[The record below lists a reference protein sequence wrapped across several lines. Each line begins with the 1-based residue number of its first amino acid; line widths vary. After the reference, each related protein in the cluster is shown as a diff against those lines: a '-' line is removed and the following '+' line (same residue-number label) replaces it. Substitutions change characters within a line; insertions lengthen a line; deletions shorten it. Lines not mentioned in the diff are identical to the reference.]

1 MYRDDKEV
9 KTSKDPV
16 PWRPVRVS
24 EVICRTCADRSYTC
38 MRVVTDVVTG
48 EVDPGACVW
57 CRERAVRCGIAV
69 RSYAVGGKKRPRKE
83 GAEGPRKEG
92 AEGPRKKPRSEKSKG
107 KEVDPREQGDMRV
120 ILEDD
125 IEEFEEEE
133 ESEVQ
138 RITEVPVAGGSGT
151 WRETPA
157 ERRREP
163 RMGTSGE
170 VQELVNA
177 VKELTEV
184 VREGFR
190 EIKEV
195 NRLQRIIN
203 LDTIEKIRNR
213 NWRNYERMAR
223 REE

>member
-1 MYRDDKEV
+1 MQ
-9 KTSKDPV
+9 
-16 PWRPVRVS
+16 
-24 EVICRTCADRSYTC
+24 
-38 MRVVTDVVTG
+38 VVTDVVTG

-83 GAEGPRKEG
+83 GAEGPRK
-92 AEGPRKKPRSEKSKG
+92 KPRSEKSKG
-107 KEVDPREQGDMRV
+107 KEVDPRERGDMRV

-133 ESEVQ
+133 EGEVPG
-138 RITEVPVAGGSGT
+138 ITEVPVVGGSGT
-151 WRETPA
+151 WEEALA
-157 ERRREP
+157 ERRREL

-190 EIKEV
+190 EIKEA

-203 LDTIEKIRNR
+203 MDLIDKIRNR

-223 REE
+223 REV

>member
-1 MYRDDKEV
+1 
-9 KTSKDPV
+9 
-16 PWRPVRVS
+16 
-24 EVICRTCADRSYTC
+24 

-57 CRERAVRCGIAV
+57 CREWAVRCGIAV
-69 RSYAVGGKKRPRKE
+69 RGYAVGGKKRPRKE
-83 GAEGPRKEG
+83 GAEGPRK
-92 AEGPRKKPRSEKSKG
+92 KPRSEKSKD
-107 KEVDPREQGDMRV
+107 KEVDPREWGDMRV

-138 RITEVPVAGGSGT
+138 RIAEVPVAGGSGT
-151 WRETPA
+151 RREDPV

-163 RMGTSGE
+163 RMGTSSE
-170 VQELVNA
+170 VQEIVSA

-184 VREGFR
+184 VREGF
-190 EIKEV
+190 KELKEA

-203 LDTIEKIRNR
+203 LNTIEKIRNR

>member
-1 MYRDDKEV
+1 
-9 KTSKDPV
+9 
-16 PWRPVRVS
+16 
-24 EVICRTCADRSYTC
+24 

-69 RSYAVGGKKRPRKE
+69 RGYAVGGKKR
-83 GAEGPRKEG
+83 PRKEG

-107 KEVDPREQGDMRV
+107 KEVDPRERGDMRV

-138 RITEVPVAGGSGT
+138 RIAEVPVAGGSGT
-151 WRETPA
+151 RRESPA

-170 VQELVNA
+170 VQEIVSA

-184 VREGFR
+184 VREGF
-190 EIKEV
+190 KELKEA

-203 LDTIEKIRNR
+203 LDLIEKIKNR

>member
-1 MYRDDKEV
+1 MH
-9 KTSKDPV
+9 
-16 PWRPVRVS
+16 
-24 EVICRTCADRSYTC
+24 
-38 MRVVTDVVTG
+38 G
-48 EVDPGACVW
+48 
-57 CRERAVRCGIAV
+57 
-69 RSYAVGGKKRPRKE
+69 YAVGGRKRPRKEGAEGPRKE

-107 KEVDPREQGDMRV
+107 KEVDLRERGDMRV

-125 IEEFEEEE
+125 DIEDFEEEE
-133 ESEVQ
+133 EGEVPG
-138 RITEVPVAGGSGT
+138 IAEVPVAGGSGT
-151 WRETPA
+151 REEAPA
-157 ERRREP
+157 ERGREP

-170 VQELVNA
+170 VQELVSA

-190 EIKEV
+190 EIKEA

-203 LDTIEKIRNR
+203 MDLIDKIRNR

>member
-1 MYRDDKEV
+1 
-9 KTSKDPV
+9 
-16 PWRPVRVS
+16 
-24 EVICRTCADRSYTC
+24 

-69 RSYAVGGKKRPRKE
+69 RGYAVGGKKR
-83 GAEGPRKEG
+83 PRKEG

-107 KEVDPREQGDMRV
+107 KEVDPRERGDMRV

-133 ESEVQ
+133 EGKVPG
-138 RITEVPVAGGSGT
+138 IAEVPVAEGSGT
-151 WRETPA
+151 WREETGKEAPA
-157 ERRREP
+157 GRRREP

-170 VQELVNA
+170 VQELVSA

-184 VREGFR
+184 VRKGFR
-190 EIKEV
+190 EIKEA

-203 LDTIEKIRNR
+203 MDLIDKIRNR